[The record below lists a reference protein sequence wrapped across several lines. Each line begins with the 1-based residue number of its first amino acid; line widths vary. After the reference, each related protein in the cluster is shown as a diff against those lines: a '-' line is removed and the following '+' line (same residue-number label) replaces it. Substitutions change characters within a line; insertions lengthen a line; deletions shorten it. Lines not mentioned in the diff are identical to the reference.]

1 MKDASIQFSPTG
13 LRVLQRLDRA
23 PVELQARLMR
33 VVDEQNQY
41 TIAHVQLR
49 FLSYPRDLIGPVDGL
64 RVRTNRLRGS
74 LWAAK
79 ARLAGGHLLSSI
91 GTNVNYAG
99 VHEYGFDGQIQ
110 VRAFTRKAKALNH
123 YRVLQ
128 LQPEIDMST
137 GRITRRA
144 RKKRELV
151 ASGIVRVKAHTRH
164 AHYAERAPIRRGI
177 ADRIP
182 AYGVALE
189 GAAVAYLAGGVR

>member
-1 MKDASIQFSPTG
+1 MDPQIQFTGPTQQTLHRLGQASQG
-13 LRVLQRLDRA
+13 LRASLLQT
-23 PVELQARLMR
+23 M
-33 VVDEQNQY
+33 DEQNQITVGHIKLTY
-41 TIAHVQLR
+41 
-49 FLSYPRDLIGPVDGL
+49 LSFPRNFIGPINGL

-74 LWAAK
+74 MWAAK
-79 ARLAGGHLLSSI
+79 ARIASGQLLSSI

-99 VHEYGFDGQIQ
+99 VHEYGFTGPVQ

-123 YRVLQ
+123 YRVVQ
-128 LQPEIDMST
+128 LQPEIDMTT

-182 AYGVALE
+182 AYNVAIE
-189 GAAVAYLAGGVR
+189 SAAVAHLSGGAR

>member
-1 MKDASIQFSPTG
+1 MDPQIQFTGPTQQT
-13 LRVLQRLDRA
+13 LLRLDRA
-23 PVELQARLMR
+23 PQALRGELLRTM
-33 VVDEQNQY
+33 DEQNQI
-41 TIAHVQLR
+41 TVGHIQLTY
-49 FLSYPRDLIGPVDGL
+49 LSFPRSFIGPINGL

-79 ARLAGGHLLSSI
+79 ARAAGVQLLSSI

-99 VHEYGFDGQIQ
+99 VHEYGFTGPVQ
-110 VRAFTRKAKALNH
+110 VRAFTRKTKALNH

-128 LQPEIDMST
+128 LQPQIDMRT

-182 AYGVALE
+182 AYNVAIE
-189 GAAVAYLAGGVR
+189 GAAVAYLSGGAR

>member
-1 MKDASIQFSPTG
+1 MDAKIQFTGPTQQT
-13 LRVLQRLDRA
+13 LQRLGQAPQGLRA
-23 PVELQARLMR
+23 VLLRTM
-33 VVDEQNQY
+33 DEQNQI
-41 TIAHVQLR
+41 TVGHIQLAY
-49 FLSYPRDLIGPVDGL
+49 LSFPRDFIGPVNGL

-79 ARLAGGHLLSSI
+79 ARAAGVQLVSSI

-99 VHEYGFDGQIQ
+99 VHEYGFNGPVQ
-110 VRAFTRKAKALNH
+110 VRAFTRKVKALNH
-123 YRVLQ
+123 YRVVQ
-128 LQPEIDMST
+128 LQPEFDMQT

-177 ADRIP
+177 ADRVP
-182 AYGVALE
+182 AYNVAIE
-189 GAAVAYLAGGVR
+189 GAAVAYLAGGAR